1 MLSRSL
7 ARSIVHYRTIL
18 VAIANAAIAWV
29 VLIIAPLGL
38 FAVITCTAAIFL
50 TSLTLGLVSDVALLS
65 LLRSGQISLA
75 SLAPPISVSRTS
87 SPATPL
93 PEQHPQRSLPNQ
105 E

>member
-7 ARSIVHYRTIL
+7 ARSLVHYRTIL
-18 VAIANAAIAWV
+18 VAIANAVIAWV

-50 TSLTLGLVSDVALLS
+50 TSLTLGLVGDVALLS

-75 SLAPPISVSRTS
+75 SLTPPISVPRAP

-93 PEQHPQRSLPNQ
+93 PEEHPQRSLPDQ
-105 E
+105 